1 MADKIRPAEYPRLEN
16 YTPTRFMLPTSRYDE
31 RKADRAVRF
40 IENLCHTKG
49 EWAGKPFWLLPWQEQ
64 LIRDIFGVVK
74 ADGTRQFKTAFV
86 EIAKKNGKS
95 ELAAAVAL
103 YLLYADGE
111 PSAEV
116 YGAASDR
123 GQASIV
129 FDVAKRMVELTP
141 ALYKRSKIMAA
152 TKRLVNYTNAGIYQ
166 VLSAD
171 VGNKHGL
178 NVSGLVF
185 DEIHALPN
193 RELYDVLTKGAS
205 DARTNPL
212 AFIITTAGD
221 NRESIGYEVHTKA
234 KEILEGNREDPT
246 FYPVIYSLDM
256 EKDWKDEKN
265 WHCANPS
272 LGYTIKIDGMRT
284 AFNDAVQNPADEV
297 TFRWL
302 RLNQWVGSTVAW
314 IPDSVVAKGA
324 EAIDERELLGREC
337 HGGLDLSSSDDI
349 SALALMFPPRTEDE
363 KFILKLFC
371 WVPEDTIAKR
381 VRATGYPYDKWKA
394 QGYIESTPGNI
405 IDYAY
410 IENRIEGLS
419 RIYNIKD
426 IGFDRWGS
434 QMLVERLSEMGLSV
448 VQFGQGFKDMSP
460 ATREFYEQMMKGN
473 LIHGGNPVFR
483 WMCSNVAVDVDPAG
497 NIKVTKKR
505 SKGKV
510 DGVVAAIMAIDRCV
524 RQEQASSVYDDPGH
538 GLLAF

>member
-426 IGFDRWGS
+426 IGFDRWG
-434 QMLVERLSEMGLSV
+434 
-448 VQFGQGFKDMSP
+448 
-460 ATREFYEQMMKGN
+460 
-473 LIHGGNPVFR
+473 
-483 WMCSNVAVDVDPAG
+483 
-497 NIKVTKKR
+497 
-505 SKGKV
+505 
-510 DGVVAAIMAIDRCV
+510 
-524 RQEQASSVYDDPGH
+524 
-538 GLLAF
+538 